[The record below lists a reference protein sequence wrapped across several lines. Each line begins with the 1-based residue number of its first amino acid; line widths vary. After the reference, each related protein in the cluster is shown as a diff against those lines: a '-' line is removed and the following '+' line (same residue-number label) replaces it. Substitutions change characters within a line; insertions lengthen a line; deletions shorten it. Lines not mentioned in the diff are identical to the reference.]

1 MTGSDEKTNKST
13 AVATTPKSSTAE
25 ELRKRVS
32 HAAFAFRGYN
42 VTNLGRSPEILEH
55 PAYGPVYARILEE
68 ASEICSDAIR
78 RRIDLVTRVRN
89 REESTME
96 TYAQDVA
103 LIVATE
109 LAHVR
114 LLEEFFEVPFSGGQM
129 VLGYSLGEVAAVVAC
144 GVYDMAAAMTP
155 MMTLA
160 RDCVSLSHDTTM
172 GILFSRGPELDFDAV
187 QKLCLQITS
196 QGYGSIAVSS
206 FLAPNTAL
214 LLGQGQTV
222 DHFKRVMHETL
233 PKTTNL
239 RKNPHRWPPLH
250 TPILRQANVSDR
262 GSVMMDTAAGGFTAP
277 TPPILSC
284 VTGDFSYNDFNSRDI
299 LTRWVDHP
307 QLVWNV
313 IDKTLASGVETIIHV
328 GPEPNIIPA
337 TFSRLSNNV
346 TTQLNGKSLSS
357 LGLRAMSQIVRRR
370 RWLTGLLSSDATL
383 LRAPFVDQIILEDWL
398 LEQEVA

>member
-1 MTGSDEKTNKST
+1 MAESVEQTDAST
-13 AVATTPKSSTAE
+13 ALAVKVSTADD
-25 ELRKRVS
+25 LRKRVS
-32 HAAFAFRGYN
+32 HSAFAFRGYN

-55 PAYGPVYARILEE
+55 SAFGPVYEGILKE
-68 ASEICSDAIR
+68 ASEICSEAIR
-78 RRIDLVTRVRN
+78 RKIDLVARVKN
-89 REESTME
+89 REDSTME

-109 LAHVR
+109 LAHIR
-114 LLEEFFEVPFSGGQM
+114 LLEEFFDVPFSEGQM
-129 VLGYSLGEVAAVVAC
+129 VLGYSLGEVSAVVAC
-144 GVYDMAAAMTP
+144 GVFEMAAAMGP
-155 MMTLA
+155 MMKLA

-172 GILFSRGPELDFDAV
+172 GILFSRGPELDFNAV
-187 QKLCLQITS
+187 NKLCLQITS
-196 QGYGSIAVSS
+196 EGYGSIAVSS

-214 LLGQGQTV
+214 LLGQGDTLDQ
-222 DHFKRVMHETL
+222 FKQVMHETL
-233 PKTTNL
+233 PKTTNI
-239 RKNPHRWPPLH
+239 RKNPNRWPPLH
-250 TPILRQANVSDR
+250 TPILRQENIPDR
-262 GSVMMDTAAGGFTAP
+262 AGVMMDTAPGGFTAP

-284 VTGDFSYNDFNSRDI
+284 VTGDFGYNDFNSREI

-337 TFSRLSNNV
+337 TFARLSNNV

-383 LRAPFVDQIILEDWL
+383 LRAPFVEQVILEDWL
-398 LEQEVA
+398 LEQELP

>member
-1 MTGSDEKTNKST
+1 MSGSEDQNDASTALVAKST
-13 AVATTPKSSTAE
+13 TAD

-42 VTNLGRSPEILEH
+42 VTNLGRSREILEH
-55 PAYGPVYARILEE
+55 PAYGPVYQQILAE
-68 ASEICSDAIR
+68 ASEVCSEAVR
-78 RRIDLVTRVRN
+78 RKIDLVARVRN
-89 REESTME
+89 HEESTME

-109 LAHVR
+109 LTHIR
-114 LLEEFFEVPFSGGQM
+114 LLEEFFDVPFADGQM
-129 VLGYSLGEVAAVVAC
+129 VLGYSLGEVTAVVAC
-144 GVYDMAAAMTP
+144 GVFEMSAAMTP
-155 MMTLA
+155 MMSLA
-160 RDCVSLSHDTTM
+160 RDCVSLAHDTTM

-187 QKLCLQITS
+187 SKLCLQITS
-196 QGYGSIAVSS
+196 EGFGSIAVSS

-214 LLGQGQTV
+214 LLGQGDTIDQ
-222 DHFKRVMHETL
+222 FKRVMHETL
-233 PKTTNL
+233 PKSTNL

-250 TPILRQANVSDR
+250 TPILRQENIPDR
-262 GSVMMDTAAGGFTAP
+262 ASVMMDTAPGGFTTP
-277 TPPILSC
+277 TPRILSC
-284 VTGDFSYNDFNSRDI
+284 VTGDFSYNEFNSRDI

-307 QLVWNV
+307 QMVWNV

-337 TFSRLSNNV
+337 TFARLSNNV

-383 LRAPFVDQIILEDWL
+383 LRAPFVEQIVLEDWL
-398 LEQEVA
+398 LEQEVP

>member
-1 MTGSDEKTNKST
+1 MADSEDQSNASTVVATKTKPST
-13 AVATTPKSSTAE
+13 ADD
-25 ELRKRVS
+25 LRKRIG

-55 PAYGPVYARILEE
+55 PAYGPVYLRILKE
-68 ASEICSDAIR
+68 ASEICSEAIR
-78 RRIDLVTRVRN
+78 RRIDLVARVRN
-89 REESTME
+89 REESSME

-114 LLEEFFEVPFSGGQM
+114 LLEEFFDVPFAEGQM
-129 VLGYSLGEVAAVVAC
+129 VLGYSLGEVSAVVAC
-144 GVYDMAAAMTP
+144 GVFDMAAAMTP

-160 RDCVSLSHDTTM
+160 RDCVSLAHDVTM
-172 GILFSRGPELDFDAV
+172 GILFSRGPELDFGAV

-196 QGYGSIAVSS
+196 EGYGQIAVSS

-214 LLGQGQTV
+214 LLGQGETV
-222 DHFKRVMHETL
+222 EQFKQVMHETL

-239 RKNPHRWPPLH
+239 RKNPNHWPPLH
-250 TPILRQANVSDR
+250 TPILRQANIPDR
-262 GSVMMDTAAGGFTAP
+262 AGVMMDTASGGFT
-277 TPPILSC
+277 TPSPRILSC
-284 VTGDFSYNDFNSRDI
+284 VTGDFSYNDFNSRDL

-313 IDKTLASGVETIIHV
+313 IDKTLASGVEKIIHV

-337 TFSRLSNNV
+337 TFLRLSNNV
-346 TTQLNGKSLSS
+346 STQLNGKSLSS

-383 LRAPFVDQIILEDWL
+383 LRAPFVDHIILEDWL
-398 LEQEVA
+398 LEQEVR